1 MIEVGRKHRWG
12 TVEAVSKGEKLVA
25 LYDHWNMG
33 KKGKILAMDAED
45 DPLECRPGGIL
56 HTPMDGKWFHVV
68 EYCADHAELMRKYN
82 WYLTSA
88 KSAYR
93 EER

>member
-25 LYDHWNMG
+25 LYNPWDMG
-33 KKGKILAMDAED
+33 KKGKILAINTED
-45 DPLECRPGGIL
+45 YADSNLL
-56 HTPMDGKWFHVV
+56 MTPIAGKWYHLI
-68 EYCADHAELMRKYN
+68 EYCDDMPELMRKYN

-93 EER
+93 EEWR

>member
-1 MIEVGRKHRWG
+1 MIEAGRKHRWG

-25 LYDHWNMG
+25 LYDPFDMG
-33 KKGKILAMDAED
+33 KKGRIVALDED
-45 DPLECRPGGIL
+45 DFHGGIL
-56 HTPMDGKWFHVV
+56 TTPIDGKWYRLV
-68 EYCADHAELMRKYN
+68 EYCDDMPELMQKFN
-82 WYLTSA
+82 WYITSA

>member
-33 KKGKILAMDAED
+33 QKGKIMAINTED
-45 DPLECRPGGIL
+45 YANSNLL
-56 HTPMDGKWFHVV
+56 MTPIAGKWYHLI
-68 EYCADHAELMRKYN
+68 EYCADHAELMRRFN
-82 WYLTSA
+82 WYLTSE

>member
-25 LYDHWNMG
+25 IYNPWDMG
-33 KKGKILAMDAED
+33 KKGKILAMDED
-45 DPLECRPGGIL
+45 DSLECRPGGIL

-68 EYCADHAELMRKYN
+68 EYCDDHAELMRRFN
-82 WYLTSA
+82 LYLTSA

>member
-25 LYDHWNMG
+25 LYKPWDMG
-33 KKGKILAMDAED
+33 KKGMILALDEED
-45 DPLECRPGGIL
+45 DQHICRPGGIL

-68 EYCADHAELMRKYN
+68 EYCDDHAELMWKYN

-93 EER
+93 EEQ

>member
-25 LYDHWNMG
+25 LYDPWDMG
-33 KKGKILAMDAED
+33 KKGHIVALNEGWEPHDYKL
-45 DPLECRPGGIL
+45 GGIL
-56 HTPMDGKWFHVV
+56 TTAIDGKWYHLV
-68 EYCADHAELMRKYN
+68 EDCADHAELMRRFN
-82 WYLTSA
+82 WYRTSE
-88 KSAYR
+88 KSYYR